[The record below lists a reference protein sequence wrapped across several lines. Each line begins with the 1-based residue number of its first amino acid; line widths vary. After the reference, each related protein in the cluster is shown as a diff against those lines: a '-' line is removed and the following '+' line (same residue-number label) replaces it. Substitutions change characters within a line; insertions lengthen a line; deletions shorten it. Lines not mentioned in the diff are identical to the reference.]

1 MAKKHKNSRVHIKTY
16 FPDNRETNG
25 RYAEIYLDDMHYIIE
40 NYEYGKIHSTKPGS
54 YVSKELGIELAEIS
68 ADAFVCDYQL
78 YPRNDG

>member
-25 RYAEIYLDDMHYIIE
+25 RYAEIYLDDMHYVIDH
-40 NYEYGKIHSTKPGS
+40 YEHGKPTNTMQSLS
-54 YVSKELGIELAEIS
+54 RELGEEMAMAC
-68 ADAFVCDYQL
+68 ADSFVYDYEL